1 MSEFTM
7 TLGDRPSA
15 RPRWRE
21 RVVDRETN
29 DVSTFARSNGEEY
42 VQTGAAKW
50 ISVEIGSART

>member
-1 MSEFTM
+1 M

-50 ISVEIGSART
+50 ISVEIRSART